1 MRRSLAILLAVSLV
15 AGVWAPAAFA
25 QQLPVGTEAL
35 NHIEEVLYGRQH
47 EGSLV
52 SRLERAEID
61 LLGRTQ
67 EGSAFLVRL
76 QRLQNMLSG
85 FDGESIK
92 LKLAATEWALFRKVN
107 DGVPVSRRLDEIE
120 MVMFGSTST
129 DMGLVERLNHLL
141 QMMWPGGKVYT
152 AQVNVRKSTLV
163 HIELLTEINSET
175 QRVGDEVRYR
185 VVDDVRVDNA
195 IAIAAGTEGVGRVIA
210 VEPSATLGR
219 DGRVQVDFGAV
230 LAMDSSPVQLQMAE
244 RAQQQNQSL
253 ELAAGASLAGI
264 VLLGNPIGL
273 AAGAF
278 VRGRPHTVPAGTRFY
293 VEVATDTTVNA
304 LSLVPV
310 AQSP

>member
-1 MRRSLAILLAVSLV
+1 MRRSLAVLLVVSLV
-15 AGVWAPAAFA
+15 ACVWTPAAFA

-35 NHIEEVLYGRQH
+35 DQIEDVLYGRRH
-47 EGSLV
+47 EGSLLA
-52 SRLERAEID
+52 RLERAEID

-92 LKLAATEWALFRKVN
+92 LKLAATEWALFRNVN
-107 DGVPVSRRLDEIE
+107 DGVPISRRLDEIE

-129 DMGLVERLNHLL
+129 DQGLVERLNQLL
-141 QMMWPGGKVYT
+141 QLMWPGGRVYT
-152 AQVNVRKSTLV
+152 AQVDVKKSTLV

-175 QRVGDEVRYR
+175 QKVGDEIRYR
-185 VVDDVRVDNA
+185 VVEDVRVDSA
-195 IAIAAGTEGVGRVIA
+195 VAIAAGSEGVGRVIT
-210 VEPSATLGR
+210 VEPSAALGR
-219 DGRVQVDFGAV
+219 DGRVQVDFGTV
-230 LAMDSSPVQLQMAE
+230 PAMDSTPVRLQMAE

-273 AAGAF
+273 AAGAL
-278 VRGRPHTVPAGTRFY
+278 VRGRAHTVPAGTRFY
-293 VEVATDTTVNA
+293 VEVAADTRVNA

-310 AQSP
+310 GQ

>member
-1 MRRSLAILLAVSLV
+1 MRKSLAVLLVVSLV
-15 AGVWAPAAFA
+15 GCVWAPAAFA

-35 NHIEEVLYGRQH
+35 DQIEEVLYGRRH
-47 EGSLV
+47 EGSLL

-61 LLGRTQ
+61 LLGKPQ

-76 QRLQNMLSG
+76 QKLQTMLSG

-92 LKLAATEWALFRKVN
+92 LKLAATEWALMRRVN
-107 DGVPVSRRLDEIE
+107 DGVPMSQRLDEIE
-120 MVMFGSTST
+120 TLMFGSTNSG
-129 DMGLVERLNHLL
+129 MGLVERLNQLL
-141 QMMWPGGKVYT
+141 QLMWPGGKVYT
-152 AQVNVRKSTLV
+152 ARVNLRKSTLV

-175 QRVGDEVRYR
+175 QKVGDVVRYR

-195 IAIAAGTEGVGRVIA
+195 IAIAAGSEGVGRVIA
-210 VEPSATLGR
+210 VDPSAALGR
-219 DGRVQVDFGAV
+219 DGRVQVDFGSV
-230 LAMDSSPVQLQMAE
+230 LAMDSSPVRLQMAE

-293 VEVATDTTVNA
+293 LEVAADTVVNG

-310 AQSP
+310 TQ